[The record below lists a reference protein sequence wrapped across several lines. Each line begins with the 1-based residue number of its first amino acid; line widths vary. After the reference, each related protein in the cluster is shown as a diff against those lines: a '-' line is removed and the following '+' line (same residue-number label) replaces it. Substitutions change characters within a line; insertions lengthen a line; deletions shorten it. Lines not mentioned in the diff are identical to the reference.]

1 MSSRRRQ
8 PWTPALLQDGG
19 DMAGDDGRGS
29 DDIFSH
35 GDGRCSPV
43 VLSVR
48 AVGTPTPGLLASSTA
63 LAATASGGA
72 NEVLV
77 IIFSGKK
84 MTTQRW
90 RNV

>member
-19 DMAGDDGRGS
+19 DMAGDDGHGS
-29 DDIFSH
+29 HGVFSH
-35 GDGRCSPV
+35 GDDRCSPV
-43 VLSVR
+43 VSSVR
-48 AVGTPTPGLLASSTA
+48 AASTPTPGLLASSTV
-63 LAATASGGA
+63 LAATASGRA

-77 IIFSGKK
+77 IFSGNK